1 MFKRLFVV
9 GAVLTPSP
17 DIVSQFLL
25 AGPLSVLYLLGVAA
39 AFLFA
44 PRRKPAAGE
53 ATAKGLTTHGAP

>member
-1 MFKRLFVV
+1 MWRKRIP
-9 GAVLTPSP
+9 AVLALL
-17 DIVSQFLL
+17 FLL

-53 ATAKGLTTHGAP
+53 APAKGLTTHGAP